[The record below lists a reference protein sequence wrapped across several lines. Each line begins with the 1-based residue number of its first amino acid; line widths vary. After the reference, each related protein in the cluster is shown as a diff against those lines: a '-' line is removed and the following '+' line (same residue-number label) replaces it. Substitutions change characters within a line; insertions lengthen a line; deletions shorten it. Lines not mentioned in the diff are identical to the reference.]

1 MMILFYVAGA
11 LALPTALRIAR
22 IRDMK
27 KLIKR
32 AKSK

>member
-1 MMILFYVAGA
+1 MTILFYIAGIVA
-11 LALPTALRIAR
+11 LDVALRIAR

-32 AKSK
+32 ANTK

>member
-1 MMILFYVAGA
+1 MSILFYIAGA
-11 LALPTALRIAR
+11 LMLPTALRIAR

-32 AKSK
+32 ANEK

>member
-1 MMILFYVAGA
+1 MMLLFYVAGA

-27 KLIKR
+27 KLIER
-32 AKSK
+32 ANAK